1 MRLAGFFYCHACV
14 VTRFYIRF
22 TGFLKK
28 SAGEYVL
35 EFQVSVIMQEVKQ
48 DEQTRMVKA

>member
-14 VTRFYIRF
+14 VTIFYIRF
-22 TGFLKK
+22 TGFCKT
-28 SAGEYVL
+28 AGEYVL